1 MKKVRENS
9 NGKQKCRKKSND
21 EKSNG
26 EKSTGKK
33 YVISGLVTD
42 VISGHVTS
50 GCSSSLFKW

>member
-1 MKKVRENS
+1 MRDLKRPK
-9 NGKQKCRKKSND
+9 GKQKCRKKSND

-50 GCSSSLFKW
+50 GCSSSLFK